1 MTAGAWTLLV
11 TCWRQCLAVWRW
23 REGRIRRNETEDSV
37 LNRLPDELA
46 EKISADTAPST
57 QVVLLQLS
65 TAFCA
70 PCRHTRILL
79 GDFAQRTEGVQHV
92 EVDLTDHPEWSEP
105 LGVHRTPTTLVLDRG
120 GRELFRIHGAAPKKS
135 SHPDAAAAVR
145 LNRGTNSEV
154 NRVGVN
160 LGSLRPTW

>member
-11 TCWRQCLAVWRW
+11 SVLAAVLFGVVWRW

-120 GRELFRIHGAAPKKS
+120 GRELFRIHGVPRREELIRTLQPLLA
-135 SHPDAAAAVR
+135 
-145 LNRGTNSEV
+145 
-154 NRVGVN
+154 
-160 LGSLRPTW
+160 